1 MKIQVKGLVQ
11 TPNSVLLYHGPN
23 GLDAPGG
30 DADISD
36 HLLGR
41 SRSGGHVE
49 SMTRTFDEIAGK
61 EYDDWKLL
69 ISVTNRSHTLLTQY
83 FRRFSRDGA
92 AFVECLAQDDNQPL
106 DWFAI
111 TPDRYPYSI
120 EVKKDDN
127 NWWVHYY
134 SAPTLAKAKNSASLL
149 PSLPT
154 IQAAR
159 GIVKATGNI
168 VT

>member
-111 TPDRYPYSI
+111 TLQGHAHRAREISKTLSTIILLSFNDHFRASRENVLVI
-120 EVKKDDN
+120 E
-127 NWWVHYY
+127 
-134 SAPTLAKAKNSASLL
+134 S
-149 PSLPT
+149 
-154 IQAAR
+154 R
-159 GIVKATGNI
+159 
-168 VT
+168 